1 MKPGVHDPQRRVARR
16 GFTLLE
22 ALVAGAIFF
31 VAVVA
36 ISLLAVQGANN
47 ASRGMRYA
55 QAARV
60 ATQEMELYSMRGYAG
75 LQTLTGGVSPW
86 SPIPNPRAI
95 LETTGGPVPGR
106 TYLVSVTITDTS
118 GAPPA
123 PIAGQPF
130 PPQLGGGV
138 VVPSYYIS
146 VQVVSQNPN
155 SASTVTVNQATYVSP
170 N

>member
-1 MKPGVHDPQRRVARR
+1 MKTGARDPRRRVAPR

-60 ATQEMELYSMRGYAG
+60 ATQEMEQYSMRGYAG
-75 LQTLTGGVSPW
+75 VQTLTGGVSPW
-86 SPIPNPRAI
+86 SPLPKQVV
-95 LETTGGPVPGR
+95 ETAGPGGR
-106 TYLVSVTITDTS
+106 TYLVNVTITDTS

-146 VQVVSQNPN
+146 VQVTSQNPN
-155 SASTVTVNQATYVSP
+155 SASNVTVNQATYVSP

>member
-1 MKPGVHDPQRRVARR
+1 MKPGVQVPDPRRRLTPL

-31 VAVVA
+31 IAVVA

-60 ATQEMELYSMRGYAG
+60 ATQEMEQYSMRGYTG

-86 SPIPNPRAI
+86 SPAINPRPVA
-95 LETTGGPVPGR
+95 ETTGPGGR
-106 TYLVSVTITDTS
+106 SYLVSVTITDTS
-118 GAPPA
+118 GAPAA
-123 PIAGQPF
+123 PVAGQPF

-138 VVPSYYIS
+138 TVPSYYIS
-146 VQVVSQNPN
+146 VQVISQNPN
-155 SASTVTVNQATYVSP
+155 SSSTVTVNQATYVSP